1 MTVENYDEMRQNA
14 MLYGR
19 ELSLLRDTLSKLH
32 IRVLLLSENDAPEV
46 FHEAATS
53 FAMPPPP
60 EKDGIRRFFAGLS
73 EKTVYRTKDRF
84 GQSFRYFLLP
94 AQKARTLL
102 IVGPFLSRR
111 LTAEEIL
118 EIGERHAVPPQSQR
132 FLNEYYASLTV
143 LPEESPVFVL
153 LDTFCERIFERPS
166 FAVEDGSGDDASLG
180 LSPDG
185 ATHDPSLDMKAVE
198 RRYAFENELINAVR
212 QGQLHKEKQ
221 LFSLLSEEQFEKR
234 IPDRLRNAKNYAV
247 IMNTLLRKA
256 AEEGGVHP
264 VIIDSVSSD
273 FAREIE
279 HLSDLSKGRDLM
291 REIFSS
297 YCRLV
302 RKNLSG
308 IRSHIVRDAAVLVN
322 ARLSEELSTAKI
334 AKMLGVSAGYLS
346 SVFRKEIGKTL
357 SAYIRE
363 KRMKNAAHLLKTT
376 HLQVQTV
383 ALHSGFLD
391 MQYFSKLFKK
401 ETGATP
407 KEYREMH
414 QLSEKHVEM

>member
-1 MTVENYDEMRQNA
+1 MTVENYDERGENA
-14 MLYGR
+14 MIYGR
-19 ELSLLRDTLSKLH
+19 ELSFLCDTLSKLH
-32 IRVLLLSENDAPEV
+32 IRASVLSENDTPEA
-46 FHEAATS
+46 FREAATA
-53 FAMPPPP
+53 FIAPPLP
-60 EKDGIRRFFAGLS
+60 EKDGIRRFFHALS
-73 EKTVYRTKDRF
+73 EKTVYRVEDRL
-84 GQSFRYFLLP
+84 GQSFRYFLLSP
-94 AQKARTLL
+94 KEAKTLL
-102 IVGPFLSRR
+102 LVGPFLSRR

-132 FLNEYYASLTV
+132 FLDEYYASLAV
-143 LPEESPVFVL
+143 LPEESPVFAM
-153 LDTFCERIFERPS
+153 LDSFCERVFESRS
-166 FAVEDGSGDDASLG
+166 FAVEDGSGDDAPLG
-180 LSPDG
+180 LSPDS
-185 ATHDPSLDMKAVE
+185 AKHDTSLDMKAVE
-198 RRYAFENELINAVR
+198 RRYAFENELIEAVR

-221 LFSLLSEEQFEKR
+221 LFALFSEEQFEKR

-279 HLSDLSKGRDLM
+279 HLSDLSKRRELM
-291 REIFSS
+291 RDIFAT

-308 IRSHIVRDAAVLVN
+308 VRSHIVKDAAVLIN
-322 ARLSEELSTAKI
+322 TRLSEELSTAKI

-407 KEYREMH
+407 KEYREKH
-414 QLSEKHVEM
+414 RCLEKQ

>member
-1 MTVENYDEMRQNA
+1 MMKGRGKMY
-14 MLYGR
+14 YGQ
-19 ELSLLRDTLSKLH
+19 ELSFLCDTLKKLH
-32 IRVLLLSENDAPEV
+32 IRTSVLSEADAPEV
-46 FHEAATS
+46 FREAATS
-53 FAMPPPP
+53 FLTPPMPD
-60 EKDGIRRFFAGLS
+60 KALIRRFFAGLS

-94 AQKARTLL
+94 TQKSRTLL
-102 IVGPFLSRR
+102 AVGPFLTRR
-111 LTAEEIL
+111 LPPEEIL
-118 EIGERHAVPPQSQR
+118 ELGERAAVPPKSQR
-132 FLNEYYASLTV
+132 FLDEYYASLTV

-153 LDTFCERIFERPS
+153 LDTFCERIFESPS
-166 FAVEDGSGDDASLG
+166 FTVEDGSGEDAPLTVLPERAEDDASLNIK
-180 LSPDG
+180 
-185 ATHDPSLDMKAVE
+185 TIE
-198 RRYAFENELINAVR
+198 RRYAFENELIDAVR

-221 LFSLLSEEQFEKR
+221 LFSFFSEEQFEKR

-279 HLSDLSKGRDLM
+279 HLSDLSKGRELM
-291 REIFSS
+291 HDIFSS

-308 IRSHIVRDAAVLVN
+308 IRSHIVRDAAVLIDT
-322 ARLSEELSTAKI
+322 RLSEELSTAKV
-334 AKMLGVSAGYLS
+334 ARELGVSAGYLS

-391 MQYFSKLFKK
+391 VQYFSKLFKK

-407 KEYREMH
+407 KEYREKH
-414 QLSEKHVEM
+414 QISEKHNKM